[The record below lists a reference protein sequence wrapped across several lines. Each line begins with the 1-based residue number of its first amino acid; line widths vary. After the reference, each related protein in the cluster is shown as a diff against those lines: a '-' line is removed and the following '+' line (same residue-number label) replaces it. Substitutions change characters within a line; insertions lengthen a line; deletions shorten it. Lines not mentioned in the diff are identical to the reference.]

1 MGSSSSDSSLLLWLL
16 GALLSV
22 VTAYAALGWVRHA
35 KYLEGWRRW
44 GGVAAG
50 AALLGSGFTV
60 ATVLGLAGEA
70 FAFPLGFKRL
80 WAIGLAVGA
89 IVVALPILAIPA
101 YRRNLL
107 LSVGT
112 ALLLAAL
119 GVGIQIGWV
128 MAVGFRPGIS
138 WRVEFVALGALA
150 MAVGFSIALTL
161 TFPDNDKK
169 QRNEGWKLVAAA
181 LMGLAWLAGEALVLA
196 GANLAVQVGS
206 IYRHELSGS
215 LTALIGAGLLPIVLA
230 FVIVDLELRRRHRRA
245 GMRRRQRKS
254 SYRRA
259 EGTGSAAAAA
269 PTEAPPNPAPPLAQG

>member
-16 GALLSV
+16 GALLGIAS
-22 VTAYAALGWVRHA
+22 AYAALGWVRHA
-35 KYLEGWRRW
+35 KYLHGWRRW

-70 FAFPLGFKRL
+70 FSFPLGFKRL
-80 WAIGLAVGA
+80 WAIALALGA
-89 IVVALPILAIPA
+89 AVLAWPVLAILA
-101 YRRNLL
+101 YRRGLRY
-107 LSVGT
+107 SAAT

-119 GVGIQIGWV
+119 GVGIQFGWV

-138 WRVEFVALGALA
+138 WRAEFVALGALA
-150 MAVGFSIALTL
+150 MAIGFAIALTL
-161 TFPDNDKK
+161 TFPGDDKK
-169 QRNEGWKLVAAA
+169 QRNEVWKLVAAA

-196 GANLAVQVGS
+196 GANLSVQVGS

-230 FVIVDLELRRRHRRA
+230 FVIVDLELRRRHRRSSL
-245 GMRRRQRKS
+245 RRRQRKS
-254 SYRRA
+254 TERPV
-259 EGTGSAAAAA
+259 EGSGQAASGQPAGASAS
-269 PTEAPPNPAPPLAQG
+269 PTPPLVRG